1 MSAPEEERS
10 ALDEALDLFIFAPIG
25 LAVTAAEELP
35 KIVERGREVVESRM
49 GTARVLG
56 RVAVNQGRV
65 EVSRIVSQWN
75 DLGSVLRSGAMT
87 PSPKSNSWSGTD
99 DEGRPAPHH
108 DAAAPRAPRAQRMP
122 AAPEGL
128 GIPGYESLAA
138 TQVVSRLGGLTS
150 DQLAAVKAYESA
162 TRGRRTILGRI
173 AQIESA
179 KDA

>member
-10 ALDEALDLFIFAPIG
+10 ALDDALDLFVFAPIG

-35 KIVERGREVVESRM
+35 KIVERGREVVETRM

-65 EVSRIVSQWN
+65 EVSRLISQWN
-75 DLGSVLRSGAMT
+75 DLGAVLRSGAMT
-87 PSPKSNSWSGTD
+87 PKPTSEAKSGSETD
-99 DEGRPAPHH
+99 NGPAPLHE
-108 DAAAPRAPRAQRMP
+108 AAAPKPPRAQRMP
-122 AAPEGL
+122 PAPEGL

-138 TQVVSRLGGLTS
+138 TQVVSRLAGLTP
-150 DQLAAVKAYESA
+150 DQLAAVKTYESA

-173 AQIESA
+173 AQIESGKGA
-179 KDA
+179 